1 MSSFNEF
8 NKFNENVIAE
18 FRANA
23 GKVGGPFEGAELL
36 LLTTTG
42 ARSGTPH
49 TVPLG
54 FLRDGGTPL
63 VVASAAGADRHP
75 AWYHNLLA
83 RPLVQVE
90 TGTEEYEAVAVPAAG
105 ARRDELFAQVVRAEP
120 GYGEYQERTARVI
133 PVVALQRTHEA
144 PEEEGGIAGKLLSV
158 HGWLRAQLAHVRE
171 LAADGAREAGAQ
183 GDGAASLGLQLRQ
196 HCLAFCHT
204 LEFHHRSEDAG
215 LFPYLEQQHPHMREF
230 FRRVDAEHRVIAR
243 LQEELVRALDA
254 PGVGAGSVGEGFSER
269 VERMSRELE
278 GHLDREEAQLLPV
291 LRALGA

>member
-1 MSSFNEF
+1 MSSFHQNIIE
-8 NKFNENVIAE
+8 E
-18 FRANA
+18 FRANV

-42 ARSGTPH
+42 ARSGKPH

-120 GYGEYQERTARVI
+120 GYGEYQGRTARVI
-133 PVVALQRTHEA
+133 PVVALQRTHEV
-144 PEEEGGIAGKLLSV
+144 PEAEGGIAGKLLSV
-158 HGWLRAQLAHVRE
+158 HGWLRAQLVHVRE
-171 LAADGAREAGAQ
+171 LAGDRAREG
-183 GDGAASLGLQLRQ
+183 GAASLGLQLRQ

-215 LFPYLEQQHPHMREF
+215 LFPYLEQQHPHMGEF
-230 FRRVDAEHRVIAR
+230 FRRIGAEHAVIAR

-254 PGVGAGSVGEGFSER
+254 PGDGAGGGFSDR

-278 GHLDREEAQLLPV
+278 SHLDREEAQLLPV
-291 LRALGA
+291 LRALEG

>member
-1 MSSFNEF
+1 MSSFNQ
-8 NKFNENVIAE
+8 NVIEE

-42 ARSGTPH
+42 ARSGKPH

-90 TGTEEYEAVAVPAAG
+90 TGTEEYEAVAVPASG
-105 ARRDELFAQVVRAEP
+105 ERRETLFAQVVRAEP

-133 PVVALQRTHEA
+133 PVVALQRTHEV
-144 PEEEGGIAGKLLSV
+144 PDGEGGIAGKLLSV

-171 LAADGAREAGAQ
+171 LAGDRVREG
-183 GDGAASLGLQLRQ
+183 GAAPLGLQLRQ

-230 FRRVDAEHRVIAR
+230 FRRVGAEHAVIAR
-243 LQEELVRALDA
+243 LQEELVQALDA
-254 PGVGAGSVGEGFSER
+254 PGDGVGAGAGAGEGFSDR

-278 GHLDREEAQLLPV
+278 SHLDREEAQLLPV
-291 LRALGA
+291 LRALEG

>member
-1 MSSFNEF
+1 MSSFNES
-8 NKFNENVIAE
+8 VIAE

-42 ARSGTPH
+42 ARSGKPH

-54 FLRDGGTPL
+54 FLRDDGGTPL

-120 GYGEYQERTARVI
+120 GYGEYQGRTARVI
-133 PVVALQRTHEA
+133 PVVALQRTHEV
-144 PEEEGGIAGKLLSV
+144 PEEEGGIAGKLLAV

-171 LAADGAREAGAQ
+171 LAGEGPREG
-183 GDGAASLGLQLRQ
+183 GAASLGLQLRQ

-230 FRRVDAEHRVIAR
+230 FRRVGAEHAVIAR
-243 LQEELVRALDA
+243 LQEELVRALDP
-254 PGVGAGSVGEGFSER
+254 PGDGSGNGSGDGFSGR

-278 GHLDREEAQLLPV
+278 SHLDREEEQLLPV
-291 LRALGA
+291 LRALEG

>member
-1 MSSFNEF
+1 MSSFNQ
-8 NKFNENVIAE
+8 NVIEE

-23 GKVGGPFEGAELL
+23 GKVGGPFEGAQLL

-42 ARSGTPH
+42 ARSGKPH

-120 GYGEYQERTARVI
+120 GYGEYQGRTARVI
-133 PVVALQRTHEA
+133 PVVALQRTHEV
-144 PEEEGGIAGKLLSV
+144 PDEEGGIAGKLLSV
-158 HGWLRAQLAHVRE
+158 HGWLRAQLVLVRE
-171 LAADGAREAGAQ
+171 LAGDRVREG
-183 GDGAASLGLQLRQ
+183 GAASLGLQLRQ

-230 FRRVDAEHRVIAR
+230 FRRIGAEHAVIAR

-254 PGVGAGSVGEGFSER
+254 PGDGAGEGFSDR

-278 GHLDREEAQLLPV
+278 SHLDGEEAQLLPV
-291 LRALGA
+291 LRALEG

>member
-1 MSSFNEF
+1 MSSFNE
-8 NKFNENVIAE
+8 FNENVIAE

-54 FLRDGGTPL
+54 FLRDGGGTPL

-105 ARRDELFAQVVRAEP
+105 ARRDELFAQIVRAEP
-120 GYGEYQERTARVI
+120 GYGEYQARTARVI
-133 PVVALQRTHEA
+133 PVVALQRTHEV

-171 LAADGAREAGAQ
+171 LAADGAAEAGAP
-183 GDGAASLGLQLRQ
+183 GAGAASLGLQLRQ

-254 PGVGAGSVGEGFSER
+254 PGVGEGFSER

>member
-1 MSSFNEF
+1 MSSFNE
-8 NKFNENVIAE
+8 FNENVIAE

-42 ARSGTPH
+42 ARSGRPH

-54 FLRDGGTPL
+54 FLRDGGGTPL

-120 GYGEYQERTARVI
+120 GYGEYQARTARVI
-133 PVVALQRTHEA
+133 PVVALQRTHEV

-171 LAADGAREAGAQ
+171 LAADGAAEAGAP
-183 GDGAASLGLQLRQ
+183 GAGAASLGLQLRQ

-254 PGVGAGSVGEGFSER
+254 PGVGKGFSER

>member
-1 MSSFNEF
+1 MSSFNQ
-8 NKFNENVIAE
+8 NVIEE

-42 ARSGTPH
+42 ARSGKPH

-133 PVVALQRTHEA
+133 PVVALQRTHEVHDG
-144 PEEEGGIAGKLLSV
+144 EGGIAGKLLSV
-158 HGWLRAQLAHVRE
+158 HGWLRAQLVHVRE
-171 LAADGAREAGAQ
+171 LAGDREREG
-183 GDGAASLGLQLRQ
+183 GAAPLGLQLRQ

-230 FRRVDAEHRVIAR
+230 FRRIGAEHAVIAR

-254 PGVGAGSVGEGFSER
+254 PGGDSAGEGFSDR

-278 GHLDREEAQLLPV
+278 SHLDREEAQLLPV
-291 LRALGA
+291 LRALEG

>member
-1 MSSFNEF
+1 MSSFNQ
-8 NKFNENVIAE
+8 NVIDE

-42 ARSGTPH
+42 ARSGKPH

-83 RPLVQVE
+83 HPLVRVE

-105 ARRDELFAQVVRAEP
+105 ARRDELFARVVRAEP
-120 GYGEYQERTARVI
+120 GYGEYQGRTARVI
-133 PVVALQRTHEA
+133 PVVALQRTHEV
-144 PEEEGGIAGKLLSV
+144 PDGEGGIAGKLLSV
-158 HGWLRAQLAHVRE
+158 HGWLRAQLVHVRE
-171 LAADGAREAGAQ
+171 LAGDRVREG
-183 GDGAASLGLQLRQ
+183 GAAGLGLQLRQ

-230 FRRVDAEHRVIAR
+230 FRRIGAEHAVIAR

-254 PGVGAGSVGEGFSER
+254 PGDGAGEGFSDR

-278 GHLDREEAQLLPV
+278 SHLDREEAQLLPV
-291 LRALGA
+291 LRALEG

>member
-1 MSSFNEF
+1 MSSFNRT
-8 NKFNENVIAE
+8 VIEE

-23 GKVGGPFEGAELL
+23 GHVGGPFEGSELI

-42 ARSGTPH
+42 ARSGKPH

-54 FLRDGGTPL
+54 FARGDGEL
-63 VVASAAGADRHP
+63 FVVASAAGADRHP

-83 RPLVQVE
+83 LPLVQVE
-90 TGTEEYEAVAVPAAG
+90 TGTEEYEAVAVPAEG
-105 ARRDELFAQVVRAEP
+105 ARRDELFARIVRAEP
-120 GYGEYQERTARVI
+120 GYGEYQARTRRVI
-133 PVVALQRTHEA
+133 PVVALQRTHA
-144 PEEEGGIAGKLLSV
+144 VPSREGGIAGKLLDV
-158 HGWLRAQLAHVRE
+158 HGWLRAQLALVRE
-171 LAADGAREAGAQ
+171 LAREEPSGA
-183 GDGAASLGLQLRQ
+183 GAASLGLQLRQ
-196 HCLAFCHT
+196 HCLAFCHS

-230 FRRVDAEHRVIAR
+230 FRRIGAEHRVIAR

-254 PGVGAGSVGEGFSER
+254 PGGGFSER

-278 GHLDREEAQLLPV
+278 AHLDGEEAQLLPV

>member
-1 MSSFNEF
+1 MSSFNG
-8 NKFNENVIAE
+8 FNENVIAE

-54 FLRDGGTPL
+54 YLRDGGTPL

-83 RPLVQVE
+83 RPLVRVE
-90 TGTEEYEAVAVPAAG
+90 TGTEEYEAVALPAAG

-144 PEEEGGIAGKLLSV
+144 PAPEEEGGIAGKLLSV
-158 HGWLRAQLAHVRE
+158 HGWLRVQLAHVRE
-171 LAADGAREAGAQ
+171 LAADGAREAGAR
-183 GDGAASLGLQLRQ
+183 GDGVASIGLQLRQ
-196 HCLAFCHT
+196 HCLAFCHA

-230 FRRVDAEHRVIAR
+230 FRRLDAEHRVIAR
-243 LQEELVRALDA
+243 LQEELVRAL
-254 PGVGAGSVGEGFSER
+254 GAREGFSER
-269 VERMSRELE
+269 VERLSRELE

>member
-1 MSSFNEF
+1 MSSFHQ
-8 NKFNENVIAE
+8 NVIEE

-42 ARSGTPH
+42 ARSGKPH

-63 VVASAAGADRHP
+63 VVASAAGSDRHP

-133 PVVALQRTHEA
+133 PVVALQRTHEVQGG
-144 PEEEGGIAGKLLSV
+144 EDGIAGKLLSV
-158 HGWLRAQLAHVRE
+158 HGWLRAQLVHVRE
-171 LAADGAREAGAQ
+171 LAGDREREG
-183 GDGAASLGLQLRQ
+183 GAAPLGLQLRQ

-230 FRRVDAEHRVIAR
+230 FRRIGDEHAVIAR

-254 PGVGAGSVGEGFSER
+254 PGGDRAGEGFSDR

-278 GHLDREEAQLLPV
+278 SHLDREEAQLLPV
-291 LRALGA
+291 LRALEG

>member
-1 MSSFNEF
+1 MSSFNQ
-8 NKFNENVIAE
+8 NVIDE

-42 ARSGTPH
+42 ARSGKPH

-54 FLRDGGTPL
+54 FLHDGGTPL

-105 ARRDELFAQVVRAEP
+105 ARREELFAQVVRAEP
-120 GYGEYQERTARVI
+120 GYGEYQGRTARVI
-133 PVVALQRTHEA
+133 PVVALQRTHEV
-144 PEEEGGIAGKLLSV
+144 PDGEGGIAGKLLSV
-158 HGWLRAQLAHVRE
+158 HGWLRAQLVLVRE
-171 LAADGAREAGAQ
+171 LTGDLAGGLVREG
-183 GDGAASLGLQLRQ
+183 GAAPLGLQLRQ

-230 FRRVDAEHRVIAR
+230 FRRVGAEHAVIAR

-254 PGVGAGSVGEGFSER
+254 PGGGADGGPGEGFSDR

-278 GHLDREEAQLLPV
+278 SHLDREEAQLLPV
-291 LRALGA
+291 LRALEG